1 MIETKNFPAVPSG
14 NKQVLRLAAVMHK
27 TGLPKSTIY
36 LRINQGDFPGQV
48 RLGPRSVGW
57 LLTDVESWLDE
68 RVRASVNAA

>member
-1 MIETKNFPAVPSG
+1 MPDTENTAAALGG

-36 LRINQGDFPGQV
+36 LRINQGVFPGQV

-57 LLTDVESWLDE
+57 LLTDVDAWLDQ